1 LSAPQQV
8 LDRSS
13 KALSPVLFVA
23 AALCFLLPFAG
34 VSCNTTTARGVINS
48 FGSSSGGAQL
58 AQTNAC
64 LDALNS
70 FNLAT
75 YTGLNLALG
84 TAPSTASSAPAE
96 CRTLTPSTSASA
108 ATLPPNDA
116 KIGPQPLVIAGGVAI
131 LAGMLLSL
139 LLIGRQRFRALLVMS
154 AAGVAAALLI
164 VAQLLTPKQI
174 TDKLTASATTAT
186 AVPAGLNIN
195 FSDYFHVNWAIGAF
209 IVIALLAAAL
219 LVNLAAVITGTG
231 AAATAPEATRPPPSP
246 APWQPPPAPPPG

>member
-1 LSAPQQV
+1 
-8 LDRSS
+8 
-13 KALSPVLFVA
+13 LFVA

-75 YTGLNLALG
+75 YSGLNLALG

-108 ATLPPNDA
+108 AALPANDA
-116 KIGPQPLVIAGGVAI
+116 KLGPQPLVIAGGVAVI
-131 LAGMLLSL
+131 AALVLSL
-139 LLIGRQRFRALLVMS
+139 LLIGRQRSRVLLVMS

-164 VAQLLTPKQI
+164 VAQLLAPKQI
-174 TDKLTASATTAT
+174 TEKLGSAATTAT
-186 AVPAGLNIN
+186 PVPAGLSIN
-195 FSDYFHVNWAIGAF
+195 FADYFNVHWAIGAF
-209 IVIALLAAAL
+209 LVIALLAVAL
-219 LVNLAAVITGTG
+219 SLNLAAVIARTG
-231 AAATAPEATRPPPSP
+231 AAATAPEAFGPAPSP